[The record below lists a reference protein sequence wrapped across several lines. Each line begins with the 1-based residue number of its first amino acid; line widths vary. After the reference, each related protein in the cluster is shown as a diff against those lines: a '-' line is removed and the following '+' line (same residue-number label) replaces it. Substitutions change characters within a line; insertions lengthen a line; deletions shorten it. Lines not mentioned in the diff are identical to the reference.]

1 MKRAHWQRYV
11 AIWVIGILLGGS
23 TVLFLY
29 GKEMEEMML
38 VKKSLE
44 FQNKKL
50 YEENQELKKSQNVS
64 RRKQAVGIEEVRV
77 TVMDP
82 KPHPTIEV
90 QVVEWM
96 EKDLTSLKGKKVEQV
111 AEVHQVL
118 HEMLRRREY
127 VLPDRTMVEVRVKTV
142 VISRTLHLFVTA
154 EVKPD
159 DVWKKVARNFLFVD
173 SYIST

>member
-50 YEENQELKKSQNVS
+50 YEENQELKK
-64 RRKQAVGIEEVRV
+64 
-77 TVMDP
+77 
-82 KPHPTIEV
+82 
-90 QVVEWM
+90 
-96 EKDLTSLKGKKVEQV
+96 
-111 AEVHQVL
+111 
-118 HEMLRRREY
+118 
-127 VLPDRTMVEVRVKTV
+127 VKTP
-142 VISRTLHLFVTA
+142 RA
-154 EVKPD
+154 ESKRSGSKRYGSQSWIP
-159 DVWKKVARNFLFVD
+159 
-173 SYIST
+173 SPIQP